1 MTERAP
7 KGLRIAGDRR
17 RWAEERLNE
26 READRVE
33 ALQAALD
40 RGGRREV
47 RFDGANCVFTLA
59 AQSCLIRYISKRR
72 PAD

>member
-1 MTERAP
+1 MIERAP
-7 KGLRIAGDRR
+7 KGLRLATDRR

-26 READRVE
+26 LEAGRLE

-47 RFDGANCVFTLA
+47 RFEFGRTASLRQRCCRA
-59 AQSCLIRYISKRR
+59 
-72 PAD
+72 